1 MTPSVTADVDVL
13 APASTSVGFA
23 GKQVEILPVPAG
35 RIPSLIRAARPV
47 IQALIDNNILTGE
60 GDELDINVMQIV
72 NLMGDY
78 GEQFF
83 EALSIAS
90 GVGLADVEAAD
101 IDEVVQLTQKCVRVN
116 RDFFTKNVV
125 PLLAGMAQRLPG
137 VGPTPSSS

>member
-13 APASTSVGFA
+13 APASTSVAFA
-23 GKQVEILPVPAG
+23 GQQVEILPIPAG
-35 RIPSLIRAARPV
+35 RIPALIRAARPV
-47 IQALIDNNILTGE
+47 IQALMDNNVLTGE

-72 NLMGDY
+72 DLMGDH

-83 EALSIAS
+83 DALSLAA
-90 GVGLADVEAAD
+90 GVSVADVEAANLGD
-101 IDEVVQLTQKCVRVN
+101 VVRLTQTCLRVN
-116 RDFFTKNVV
+116 RDFFTQSVA

>member
-13 APASTSVGFA
+13 APASTSVEFA
-23 GKQVEILPVPAG
+23 GQLVKILPIPAG
-35 RIPSLIRAARPV
+35 RIPPLIRTARPV
-47 IQALIDNNILTGE
+47 IQALMDNNVLTGE

-72 NLMGDY
+72 DLMGDH

-83 EALSIAS
+83 DALSLAA
-90 GVGLADVEAAD
+90 GVSVADVETANLD
-101 IDEVVQLTQKCVRVN
+101 DVVRLTQTCLRVN
-116 RDFFTKNVV
+116 RDFFTQSVA